1 MAMVYGTQ
9 RTKRKEK
16 NEAAELRR
24 AETREKIGEGSKGRE
39 KKLKREGQR
48 ETEKK
53 NEEGGGQRKEKGR
66 INKGISIF
74 MLLLGF

>member
-1 MAMVYGTQ
+1 MVHGTQ

-24 AETREKIGEGSKGRE
+24 AETKEKIGEGPKGRE

-48 ETEKK
+48 ETKKKLREK
-53 NEEGGGQRKEKGR
+53 NGEGGG
-66 INKGISIF
+66 
-74 MLLLGF
+74 

>member
-1 MAMVYGTQ
+1 MAMVHGTQ

-39 KKLKREGQR
+39 KKLKREG
-48 ETEKK
+48 
-53 NEEGGGQRKEKGR
+53 
-66 INKGISIF
+66 
-74 MLLLGF
+74 